1 MPGKTGLEVCK
12 ILKAQPKTRSI
23 PVLMFT
29 ALGREIDKEYARQA
43 GADSFLGKPF
53 TMDDLTSEVQK
64 FLGA

>member
-1 MPGKTGLEVCK
+1 
-12 ILKAQPKTRSI
+12 
-23 PVLMFT
+23 MFT

-43 GADSFLGKPF
+43 GADGFLGKPF